1 MPDQLSWMAAQ
12 SLYIRSNSY
21 LDATLGLYLSLS
33 LLRSIHIIHSPTYH
47 LPIYLPTSLSIY
59 QVSYR
64 SIYII
69 VYMLSILLCLCLLC
83 LQTCTIPI
91 KVQSSLLTRDTWN
104 KQHRYMIYLAARYC
118 DSIDEAGLINRAT
131 RERV

>member
-69 VYMLSILLCLCLLC
+69 VYMLSILLCF
-83 LQTCTIPI
+83 
-91 KVQSSLLTRDTWN
+91 VFVVSSDLYN
-104 KQHRYMIYLAARYC
+104 
-118 DSIDEAGLINRAT
+118 SN
-131 RERV
+131 